1 MLKDRQ
7 LSHLYTM
14 KNKTFIS
21 TALLFVLLFV
31 TSCNGQVK
39 TNLQQNSDS
48 LPKAIKDGQPRK
60 SRGLLQDKSGNFWLC
75 NGKNE
80 GVTVYNG
87 KTFTNYT
94 EKDGLSSNFVW
105 TILEDNTGKLWFG
118 TADGITCY
126 DGKIFSVIPITAITG
141 NTSHQKTIPNSYG
154 FPNPQENWVTSIL
167 QDKTGMFWFGTMSGI
182 YRYDGKIFTHFSHN
196 DNVVNNTGVPI
207 ANIESILE
215 DKNGN
220 IWFGG
225 RKTAGVFR
233 YDGKSL
239 TNFKP
244 DGENWLSPIMQDKSG
259 NIWFST
265 RTSKN
270 LGLLYYDGKNFNR
283 FGQGN
288 FNDFFFS
295 VEEDDAGNLW
305 FGNGKNNGVTFYD
318 GKSFI
323 NYTSKDGLCDAFMT
337 TILKDKNGNIWFNCK
352 DNGLCRYDGKTFTS
366 FQSLTSLL

>member
-1 MLKDRQ
+1 
-7 LSHLYTM
+7 M

-21 TALLFVLLFV
+21 TALPFVLLFF

-39 TNLQQNSDS
+39 TNLPSDS
-48 LPKAIKDGQPRK
+48 DSKQKTNTTGQAKK
-60 SRGLLQDKSGNFWLC
+60 SRGLLQDKNGNFWFC

-87 KTFTNYT
+87 KTFTHYT

-105 TILEDNTGKLWFG
+105 TILEDNLGKLWFG

-126 DGKIFSVIPITAITG
+126 DGNNFSVIPITAITG
-141 NTSHQKTIPNSYG
+141 NTSHRKTMPDPTFG
-154 FPNPQENWVTSIL
+154 FPKPEENWVMSIM
-167 QDKTGMFWFGTMSGI
+167 QDKTGMFWFGTMSGV

-196 DNVVNNTGVPI
+196 DNVANNTGVNI
-207 ANIESILE
+207 GSIESILE
-215 DKNGN
+215 DNNGN

-225 RKTAGVFR
+225 RASEGVFR

-244 DGENWLSPIMQDKSG
+244 IGVNWLNPLLQDKAG
-259 NIWFST
+259 IIWFST
-265 RTSKN
+265 GAA
-270 LGLLYYDGKNFNR
+270 GLYRYDGENFSF
-283 FGQGN
+283 FGKGE
-288 FNDFFFS
+288 FSDFFFS
-295 VEEDDAGNLW
+295 MEEDNSGNLW
-305 FGNGKNNGVTFYD
+305 FGNGKNSGVTFYD

-323 NYTSKDGLCDAFMT
+323 NYTAKDGLCDAFMRA
-337 TILKDKNGNIWFNCK
+337 ILKDKDGNIWFNCK

-366 FQSLTSLL
+366 FTQ